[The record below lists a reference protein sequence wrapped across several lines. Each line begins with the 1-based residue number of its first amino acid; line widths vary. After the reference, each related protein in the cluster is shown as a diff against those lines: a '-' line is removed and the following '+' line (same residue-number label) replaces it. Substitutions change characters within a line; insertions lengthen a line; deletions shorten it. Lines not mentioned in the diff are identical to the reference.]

1 MQEQQLGLSELLEAG
16 VHFGHQTRRWNP
28 KMQKFIFTERN
39 GIHIIDLRKT
49 LDRLVVAKEAVR
61 EVVLAGE
68 RVLFV
73 CTKRQLRSIIEQEA
87 EQCGAFYV
95 TERWLGGMLTNF
107 QTIRKQIRRL
117 KELERGQEESAF
129 EFYTKKER
137 LLLDRERLKLNKY
150 LVGVKDMTRLPGA
163 IFVVDVKREAIA
175 VREADRL
182 GIPVIAITD
191 TNANPDLVEYPVPG
205 NDDAIRSVGL
215 ITQAIGQSVR
225 EASAQVPEEQKRKVQ
240 DAQATTYSTETGEVT
255 EAPSRP
261 AAPRRKRVPRPG
273 ILEKLGGTSGAEA
286 PAEDQKAED
295 EKAEDEKAGDQKA
308 EDQKA
313 EDQKAGDQKA
323 EDQKAE
329 DQKAGDQKAED
340 QKAGD
345 QKAEDED
352 PKAKKPKAKKV
363 KASSKEEE
371 AAAEEGAANAEEATD
386 AEVAVPAEAESGE
399 AESGS

>member
-1 MQEQQLGLSELLEAG
+1 MQEQQVGLSELLEAG

-28 KMQKFIFTERN
+28 KMQKYIFTERN

-49 LDRLVVAKEAVR
+49 LDRLIAAKEAVR

-107 QTIRKQIRRL
+107 QTIRKQIHRL

-150 LVGVKDMTRLPGA
+150 LEGVKDMSRLPGA

-215 ITQAIGQSVR
+215 ITQAIARSVR
-225 EASAQVPEEQKRKVQ
+225 EASAEVPEEQKRKVQ

-255 EAPSRP
+255 ATASRP

-273 ILEKLGGTSGAEA
+273 ILEKLSGTTGTEVPVA
-286 PAEDQKAED
+286 D
-295 EKAEDEKAGDQKA
+295 EKVKDEAATDEKVK
-308 EDQKA
+308 
-313 EDQKAGDQKA
+313 
-323 EDQKAE
+323 
-329 DQKAGDQKAED
+329 
-340 QKAGD
+340 
-345 QKAEDED
+345 DEPAAD
-352 PKAKKPKAKKV
+352 EKVKDEAATDEKVKDEAATDEKVKDEAATDEKVTRPRTVKAKTVKAKKV
-363 KASSKEEE
+363 KASSQEA
-371 AAAEEGAANAEEATD
+371 AAAEEGITDAGGDTD
-386 AEVAVPAEAESGE
+386 AEVAADAEAGE